1 MTEICL
7 NREFENFYCPVTGQA
22 VLMPYGYEPS
32 PALLF
37 IYVEEIQDFEY
48 CSKAFREKFPIHFN
62 EKGETVNGEL
72 LLRTTKRH
80 LEWGKDKLLVTY
92 GTMGPATLCFDLG
105 YKKGE

>member
-1 MTEICL
+1 MTEINL
-7 NREFENFYCPVTGQA
+7 YREFDRFYCPLTGQE
-22 VLMPYGYEPS
+22 VLQPYGYEPS

-72 LLRTTKRH
+72 LYKTMKRH
-80 LEWGKDKLLVTY
+80 LDWGQDKLLITY
-92 GTMGPATLCFDLG
+92 GTMDPATLCFDLG
-105 YKKGE
+105 YEEEE